1 MNDLSVVRY
10 IGTMTLAGRLLDKG
24 LITRKEFLAFEE
36 RLRAKY
42 SLDRNSIYR
51 DFHLLSMGRKR

>member
-42 SLDRNSIYR
+42 GLDKNSIYR